1 MSSSPFWP
9 GMPQVVDDFV
19 YDPPFEKAGIQFIMR
34 GKDEADAIRRLKLT
48 LRSVP
53 QDMEMLIHHI
63 GMRPDK
69 PVPVARYFIEALIH
83 NPDDGADVFFGS
95 MWFWH
100 GVWQGKKGTKPWN

>member
-1 MSSSPFWP
+1 MSSQPFWP

-19 YDPPFEKAGIQFIMR
+19 YDPPFEGCEIHFIMR
-34 GKDEADAIRRLKLT
+34 GKDEEDTIRRLKLT

-83 NPDDGADVFFGS
+83 KPEDGADVFFGS

-100 GVWQGKKGTKPWN
+100 GGWRGKKGTKPWL

>member
-1 MSSSPFWP
+1 MSSTPFWP
-9 GMPQVVDDFV
+9 GMPQVVDSFV
-19 YDPPFEKAGIQFIMR
+19 YDPPFEGALIHFIMR
-34 GKDEADAIRRLKLT
+34 GKDEEDAIRRLKLT

-83 NPDDGADVFFGS
+83 QPDDGADVFFGS

-100 GVWQGKKGTKPWN
+100 GGWSGKKGTKPWL

>member
-1 MSSSPFWP
+1 MSSSPFLH
-9 GMPQVVDDFV
+9 GMPQVVDDFR
-19 YDPPFEKAGIQFIMR
+19 YNPPFDGAEIHFIMR
-34 GKDEADAIRRLKLT
+34 GKDETDAIRKLKLV
-48 LRSVP
+48 LRDVP

-83 NPDDGADVFFGS
+83 QPDDEADVFFGS

-100 GVWQGKKGTKPWN
+100 GGWSGKKGTKPWL

>member
-1 MSSSPFWP
+1 MSSQPFWP

-19 YDPPFEKAGIQFIMR
+19 YDPPFEGSEIHFIMR
-34 GKDEADAIRRLKLT
+34 GKDEDDTIRRLKLT

-69 PVPVARYFIEALIH
+69 PVPVARYFIEVLIH
-83 NPDDGADVFFGS
+83 RPDDGEDVFFGS

-100 GVWQGKKGTKPWN
+100 GGWQGKKGTKPWL

>member
-1 MSSSPFWP
+1 MSSKPFWP

-19 YDPPFEKAGIQFIMR
+19 YDPPFEGCEFHFIMR
-34 GKDEADAIRRLKLT
+34 GKDEEDTVRRLKLT

-83 NPDDGADVFFGS
+83 QPKEGVWIGPL
-95 MWFWH
+95 WWH
-100 GVWQGKKGTKPWN
+100 GGWRGKKGTKPWN